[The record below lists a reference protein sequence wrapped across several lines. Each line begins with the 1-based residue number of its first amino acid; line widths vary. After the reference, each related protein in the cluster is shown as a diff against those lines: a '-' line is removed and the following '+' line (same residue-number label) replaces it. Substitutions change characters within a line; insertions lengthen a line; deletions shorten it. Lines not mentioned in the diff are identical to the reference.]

1 MRKAGLVCLGVLTSG
16 LATGLWLNAHS
27 LPVESTSHSSPVPV
41 SVRKA
46 VRRDVPVYLFGLGT
60 VQAYNTV
67 TARAQ
72 VDGQITEVLFKE
84 GQEVKSGDVLVKID
98 PRSYQA
104 TLDQA
109 VAKKAQDQ
117 AQLDNAHRDL
127 QRYTMLLQKNSIASQ
142 KVDTA
147 QALVAQ
153 LEAIVKGDEASI
165 ERANIDL
172 GYTTIKSPL
181 SGRTG
186 MRLVDSGN
194 IVHTNDATGLVT
206 ITQTR
211 PIAILFTLPQ
221 DTLPKVVKAMGEGA
235 LPVVALSR
243 DGQQQFD
250 SGELTLIDNAID
262 QATGTIRLKATLPN
276 SAESL
281 WPGQFVTSRL
291 HISTLRNV
299 LTIVVEAVQ
308 NSPDGSYAYRTK
320 SDGTIERCKLKL
332 GLVTADTAVVE
343 EGLEEDNIVVTS
355 GYSRLLPGVK
365 IEIASDVPETPLAA
379 SASD

>member
-1 MRKAGLVCLGVLTSG
+1 MRKAGLVCLGILTSG

-27 LPVESTSHSSPVPV
+27 LPVESTGHSPPVPV

-72 VDGQITEVLFKE
+72 VDGQITDVLFKE

-109 VAKKAQDQ
+109 LAKKTQDQ
-117 AQLDNAHRDL
+117 AQLDNARRDL

-142 KVDTA
+142 QVDTA

-299 LTIVVEAVQ
+299 LTVVVEAVQ
-308 NSPDGSYAYRTK
+308 NSPDGSYAYRIK

-355 GYSRLLPGVK
+355 GHSRLLPGVK
-365 IEIASDVPETPLAA
+365 IEIASDVPETALAA
-379 SASD
+379 GASD